1 MMVSAPSG
9 VLTGPSDQSRPPRY
23 REGAETLAAAA
34 AAVAAADDVRD
45 GGGLVTRIRHHRL
58 HTT

>member
-34 AAVAAADDVRD
+34 AAVPDIISSGD

>member
-9 VLTGPSDQSRPPRY
+9 VLTGPSDQSGPPRY
-23 REGAETLAAAA
+23 REGAETLA
-34 AAVAAADDVRD
+34 VVAADDVRD
-45 GGGLVTRIRHHRL
+45 GGGLVTRIGHHRL